1 MRPDSG
7 SRVSTRRTRV
17 SARQGR
23 RGTDELIIL
32 ASGLGRSGCA
42 QEDRYYQARLRPLV
56 RRLLAEGRESLLGDA
71 LDGADAANPHAYE
84 VLSDAIESEAMGGE
98 TGLLIALPVLAWSRY
113 EIPSR
118 KLSPAQCRDL
128 HALVTEGIAAEGCPV
143 ILADYLFGPD
153 QLPVGF
159 CGTFELA
166 KQLQDRLARGE
177 TVLPIHDRDLPATR
191 HYLADP
197 RYVLAFIQ
205 ARPSDHALF
214 RWHQAGR
221 SRESFEDAWKNVA
234 QPLFSTFLPNCAA
247 EPLAPDAYFSI
258 LRRIDDLGR
267 PFTLRA
273 CIAQLQT
280 QYDIPPENVHAIL
293 AACYDNAVLAEYRI
307 ALLRAGQP
315 QILQGAVWGVLDG
328 EEDASDVPRRILDE
342 LAHAGVLSVR
352 VLDKRFGLA
361 ECEDCGA
368 PLFPGPDGE
377 LTHTETPDEPM
388 PMSRHLH

>member
-1 MRPDSG
+1 L
-7 SRVSTRRTRV
+7 RVSTRRTRG
-17 SARQGR
+17 SAQQGR
-23 RGTDELIIL
+23 RGTDELIEL
-32 ASGLGRSGCA
+32 AAGLGRSGCA
-42 QEDRYYQARLRPLV
+42 QEDRYYQSRLRPLV
-56 RRLLAEGRESLLGDA
+56 RRLLAEGREALLGDA
-71 LDGADAANPHAYE
+71 LDGADAASPNAYE
-84 VLSDAIESEAMGGE
+84 VLSDVIESEATGGE
-98 TGLLIALPVLAWSRY
+98 AGLLVALPVLAWSRY
-113 EIPSR
+113 QIPSR
-118 KLSPAQCRDL
+118 NLSAAQCHDV
-128 HALVTEGIAAEGCPV
+128 HALITHAIASDGSAV

-166 KQLQDRLARGE
+166 KQLQERLARGE
-177 TVLPIHDRDLPATR
+177 TILTIRSGELPATR
-191 HYLADP
+191 PYLADP

-205 ARPSDHALF
+205 ARPTDGALF

-221 SRESFEDAWKNVA
+221 TRESVEESWKDAARPV
-234 QPLFSTFLPNCAA
+234 FSGLLPNCAT
-247 EPLAPDAYFSI
+247 EPLVPDAYYSV
-258 LRRIDDLGR
+258 LRRVDDLGR

-280 QYDIPPENVHAIL
+280 QYDVPPENIQAIL

-315 QILQGAVWGVLDG
+315 QVLQGAVWGVLEG
-328 EEDASDVPRRILDE
+328 EEDATDVPRRILDE
-342 LAHAGVLSVR
+342 LAQAGVLAVT
-352 VLDKRFGLA
+352 VLDERFGLG

>member
-1 MRPDSG
+1 
-7 SRVSTRRTRV
+7 
-17 SARQGR
+17 
-23 RGTDELIIL
+23 
-32 ASGLGRSGCA
+32 
-42 QEDRYYQARLRPLV
+42 
-56 RRLLAEGRESLLGDA
+56 
-71 LDGADAANPHAYE
+71 
-84 VLSDAIESEAMGGE
+84 VLSDAIESEATGGE
-98 TGLLIALPVLAWSRY
+98 AGLLIALPVLAWSRY

-128 HALVTEGIAAEGCPV
+128 HALITDELAAEGSPV

-159 CGTFELA
+159 CGTFQLA
-166 KQLQDRLARGE
+166 KQLQERLPRGE
-177 TVLPIHDRDLPATR
+177 MVLPIHDRELPASR

-205 ARPSDHALF
+205 ARPTDGALF

-221 SRESFEDAWKNVA
+221 SRESVEESWKDAARPV
-234 QPLFSTFLPNCAA
+234 LSGLLPNCAT

-258 LRRIDDLGR
+258 LRRVDDLGR

-273 CIAQLQT
+273 CIAQLQS
-280 QYDIPPENVHAIL
+280 QYDVPPENIQAIL

-315 QILQGAVWGVLDG
+315 QILQGAVWGVLEG
-328 EEDASDVPRRILDE
+328 EEDATDVPRRILDE
-342 LAHAGVLSVR
+342 LAQAGVLTVK
-352 VLDKRFGLA
+352 VLDERFGLT
-361 ECEDCGA
+361 ECDDCGA

-377 LTHTETPDEPM
+377 LTHTETPDEPL

>member
-1 MRPDSG
+1 M
-7 SRVSTRRTRV
+7 RRTR
-17 SARQGR
+17 AGTRQGR
-23 RGTDELIIL
+23 RGTEELIEL

-84 VLSDAIESEAMGGE
+84 MLSDAIEAEATGGDA
-98 TGLLIALPVLAWSRY
+98 GLLIALPVLAWSRY

-118 KLSPAQCRDL
+118 NLSPAQCGTL
-128 HALVTEGIAAEGCPV
+128 HALITDGIAAEGSSV

-159 CGTFELA
+159 CGTFEMVRR
-166 KQLQDRLARGE
+166 LQEGLSHGE
-177 TVLPIHDRDLPATR
+177 SVLPVRGSALPATH

-205 ARPSDHALF
+205 ARPADGALF
-214 RWHQAGR
+214 RWHRAGSNR
-221 SRESFEDAWKNVA
+221 DVIEDRWKDA
-234 QPLFSTFLPNCAA
+234 ARPAFSDLLPNCVA
-247 EPLAPDAYFSI
+247 EPLAPDAYFAV
-258 LRRIDDLGR
+258 LRRVDDLGR

-273 CIAQLQT
+273 CVAQLQA
-280 QYDIPPENVHAIL
+280 QYDVPPENVEAII

-315 QILQGAVWGVLDG
+315 QILQGAIWGLRDG
-328 EEDASDVPRRILDE
+328 EEDETDVPRRIVDE
-342 LAHAGVLSVR
+342 LAQAGVRTVK
-352 VLDKRFGLA
+352 VLDERFGLA
-361 ECEDCGA
+361 ECDDCGA

-377 LTHTETPDEPM
+377 LTHPETPDEPL

>member
-1 MRPDSG
+1 MRRMRANP
-7 SRVSTRRTRV
+7 
-17 SARQGR
+17 RQGR
-23 RGTDELIIL
+23 RGTHELIEL

-42 QEDRYYQARLRPLV
+42 QEDRYYQGRLRPLV
-56 RRLLAEGRESLLGDA
+56 HRLLADGRESLLGDA
-71 LDGADAANPHAYE
+71 LDGADAAHPHAYE
-84 VLSDAIESEAMGGE
+84 VLSDAIESEATGGE
-98 TGLLIALPVLAWSRY
+98 AGLLIALPVLAWSRY
-113 EIPSR
+113 EIPNR

-128 HALVTEGIAAEGCPV
+128 HALITDALAAEGSPV

-153 QLPVGF
+153 QLPPGF
-159 CGTFELA
+159 CGTFQLA
-166 KQLQDRLARGE
+166 KQLQERLARGE
-177 TVLPIHDRDLPATR
+177 TVLPIPDRELPATR

-205 ARPSDHALF
+205 ARPADGALF

-221 SRESFEDAWKNVA
+221 SRESVEESWKDAARPV
-234 QPLFSTFLPNCAA
+234 LSGLLPNCAM

-258 LRRIDDLGR
+258 LRRVDDLGR

-273 CIAQLQT
+273 CIAQLQS
-280 QYDIPPENVHAIL
+280 QYDFPPENIQAIL

-315 QILQGAVWGVLDG
+315 QILQGAVWGVLEG
-328 EEDASDVPRRILDE
+328 EEDATDVPRRILDE
-342 LAHAGVLSVR
+342 LAQAGVLSVK
-352 VLDKRFGLA
+352 VLDERFGLA
-361 ECEDCGA
+361 ECDDCGA

-377 LTHTETPDEPM
+377 LTHTETPDEPL

>member
-1 MRPDSG
+1 M
-7 SRVSTRRTRV
+7 RRTRA
-17 SARQGR
+17 STRQGR
-23 RGTDELIIL
+23 GGTEELIEL

-84 VLSDAIESEAMGGE
+84 VLSDAIESEATGGDA
-98 TGLLIALPVLAWSRY
+98 GLLIALPVLAWSRY

-118 KLSPAQCRDL
+118 NLSSAQCVTL
-128 HALVTEGIAAEGCPV
+128 HALITGEIAAEGSSV

-159 CGTFELA
+159 CGTFQLA
-166 KQLQDRLARGE
+166 KQLQERLACGE
-177 TVLPIHDRDLPATR
+177 TVLPIPGRELPATR

-205 ARPSDHALF
+205 ARPADGALF

-221 SRESFEDAWKNVA
+221 SRESVEESWKDATRPA
-234 QPLFSTFLPNCAA
+234 LSGLLPNCAT
-247 EPLAPDAYFSI
+247 EPLTPDAYFSI

-273 CIAQLQT
+273 CIAQLQS
-280 QYDIPPENVHAIL
+280 QYDAPPENIQAVL

-315 QILQGAVWGVLDG
+315 QVLQGAVWAVLEG
-328 EEDASDVPRRILDE
+328 EEDATDIPQRILDE
-342 LAHAGVLSVR
+342 LAQAGVLSVK
-352 VLDKRFGLA
+352 VLEERFGLT

-377 LTHTETPDEPM
+377 LTHIETPDEPL